1 MADDPEGTGEGR
13 SSAEIAHLLQTE
25 RHERIEGIHRKD
37 DDYDRAQSDL
47 GLSSLHRVDAS
58 LRVFQMAADFLSWLE
73 TVLAPSPPSDSN

>member
-1 MADDPEGTGEGR
+1 MIRKEQERVIAPPKSPTCSRRSGTKG
-13 SSAEIAHLLQTE
+13 SK
-25 RHERIEGIHRKD
+25 GIHRKD
-37 DDYDRAQSDL
+37 DDYDRALSDL